1 MRWSLFGIIAMAV
14 LLAVLLGSA
23 PFASAQT
30 TVTGTL
36 SGRSAL
42 APSGTGK
49 FYLNVSGGPASEAR
63 GNVTIRVYITG
74 SDLTGG
80 LPQKSSPHTASS
92 NGTGTFNFN
101 VTAPQKEQGI
111 TLVVEINSTAGVR
124 TEKTTVTRAITI
136 VTPII
141 LTATFRND
149 GGSAAVNV
157 SVRFYIDG
165 KLAGSTNISRI
176 DPATSATAKLT
187 YLPVGLTPGA
197 HTVRVEADLNRNG
210 VIEPDKGEVVIVDLF
225 YKKDF
230 ELTWPWAVL
239 IMGIAVSLSYLVIR
253 ARRRRR

>member
-1 MRWSLFGIIAMAV
+1 MRPGFFGIVAIAA
-14 LLAVLLGSA
+14 LLAVLIGST
-23 PFASAQT
+23 PLASAQT
-30 TVTGTL
+30 TVTGNL
-36 SGRSAL
+36 SGPIAL
-42 APSGTGK
+42 APSGTAK
-49 FYLNVSGGPASEAR
+49 FYLNVTGGPASEAP
-63 GNVTIRVYITG
+63 GNVTIRAYITG

-101 VTAPQKEQGI
+101 VTAPQKEQVI
-111 TLVVEINSTAGVR
+111 TLVVEINSTAGGR
-124 TEKTTVTRAITI
+124 TERTTLSRAITV

-157 SVRFYIDG
+157 PVKFYIDG

-176 DPATSATAKLT
+176 NPAGSATAKLT
-187 YLPVGLTPGA
+187 YLPVGLTPGP
-197 HTVRVEADLNRNG
+197 HTVRVEADLNKNG
-210 VIEPDKGEVVIVDLF
+210 VIEPDKGEVAIVDVF